1 MLAFKRLSFAI
12 TMRLLDDRP
21 RSRLV
26 RNVVAMAAGSVLL
39 AGTARADDPL
49 LLATGGVY
57 GGMTQNSASCYVL
70 NAGRNPV
77 AVSMFILNETGGSA
91 GPFTRTVVLPGTISA
106 VSNYITNNQ
115 AYSCRIIGTGASVNV
130 RGVMDIRDVFSNV
143 LISSDLR

>member
-1 MLAFKRLSFAI
+1 MLAIKRFLFGI
-12 TMRLLDDRP
+12 TMPLPNDRP
-21 RSRLV
+21 RWRLV
-26 RNVVAMAAGSVLL
+26 RNIIALATGSVLL

-57 GGMTQNSASCYVL
+57 GGMTQNSASCYVF

-77 AVSMFILNETGGSA
+77 AVSMFLLNETGGSA
-91 GPFTRTVVLPGTISA
+91 GPFTRTVVLPGRISA

-130 RGVMDIRDVFSNV
+130 RGVMDIRDVFNNV